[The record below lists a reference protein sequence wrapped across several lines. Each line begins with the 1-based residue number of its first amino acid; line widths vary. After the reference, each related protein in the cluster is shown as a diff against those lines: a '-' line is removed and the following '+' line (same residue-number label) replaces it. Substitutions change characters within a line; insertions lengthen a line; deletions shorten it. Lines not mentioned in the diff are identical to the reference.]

1 MYILIQIVDWAF
13 FVLFAAN
20 VLYLLVYSVAS
31 RKKFRCV
38 SAPATVRKLRF
49 AVLIPAYGED
59 EVIEECVRACMKQ
72 QYPASSYDTVVISDH
87 MQAETNNRL
96 SALPIRLI
104 EVHFRQST
112 KVKALNAAM
121 QVLETGYDVA
131 LVLDADN
138 LIPPTYLDEL
148 NRVFAN
154 SAVEVV
160 QTHRV
165 AKNLNND
172 MALLDAVSEEINNSI
187 FRLGH
192 VNVGMSAAL
201 IGSGM
206 AFRYPLFR
214 SVMAKMKAVGGF
226 DRELELRLLYAGK
239 RFHYMQETY
248 VYDEKIQSRSDF
260 SRQRRRWISA
270 QLHYAGMFTKYL
282 PKAVFHRRWDFCDK
296 LFQQYIVPRLLLL
309 GFTFLGAVVFSV
321 IYADWN
327 IRWWT
332 LWGILVLALLL
343 AIPASYCNRRL
354 LSALLSIPH
363 VFWAMFLNI
372 FCLRGANKQF
382 IHTRHGVGGS

>member
-1 MYILIQIVDWAF
+1 MLFAF
-13 FVLFAAN
+13 FAAN
-20 VLYLLVYSVAS
+20 VLYLLVYSIAS
-31 RKKFRCV
+31 RKKCRCMSS
-38 SAPATVRKLRF
+38 SAAGRNLRF

-59 EVIEECVRACMKQ
+59 GVIEECVRACLAQ
-72 QYPASSYDTVVISDH
+72 QYPASCYDTVVISDH
-87 MQAETNNRL
+87 MQPQTNARL

-121 QVLETGYDVA
+121 RTLETNYDIA

-148 NRVFAN
+148 NRAFAN
-154 SAVEVV
+154 PAVEVV

-165 AKNLNND
+165 AKNLNNN

-192 VNVGMSAAL
+192 VNLGMSAAL

-214 SVMAKMKAVGGF
+214 SVMARMKAVGGF

-239 RFHYMQETY
+239 RFYYMQDTY
-248 VYDEKIQSRSDF
+248 VYDEKIQSRADF

-270 QLHYAGMFTKYL
+270 QLHYAGMFSKYL
-282 PKAVFHRRWDFCDK
+282 PRAVWRGRWDFCDK
-296 LFQQYIVPRLLLL
+296 LFQQYSVPRLLLL
-309 GFTFLGAVVFSV
+309 GFTFLCAIVFSFV
-321 IYADWN
+321 YSACDVK
-327 IRWWT
+327 WWG
-332 LWGILVLALLL
+332 LFASLVAALLL
-343 AIPASYCNRRL
+343 AVPACYYNYRL
-354 LSALLSIPH
+354 FSALLSVPH
-363 VFWAMFLNI
+363 VFWVMFLNV
-372 FCLRGANKQF
+372 FRLRGANKLF
-382 IHTRHGVGGS
+382 IHTRHGVGKN